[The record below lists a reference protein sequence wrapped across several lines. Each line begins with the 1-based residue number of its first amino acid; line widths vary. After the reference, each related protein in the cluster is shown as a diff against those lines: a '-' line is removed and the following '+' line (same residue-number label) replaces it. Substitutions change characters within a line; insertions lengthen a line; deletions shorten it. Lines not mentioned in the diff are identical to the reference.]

1 MSKILEYAFDNLFY
15 FADPDLVLDRKV
27 VTQIEVVAEVMTVIT
42 QMGVTVTQV
51 TVVILIAI
59 QIIAEV
65 EAEVEVRSVV
75 THLVQIGKIISN
87 NHRKMK
93 VVAL

>member
-1 MSKILEYAFDNLFY
+1 
-15 FADPDLVLDRKV
+15 
-27 VTQIEVVAEVMTVIT
+27 MTVII

-87 NHRKMK
+87 NRRKMK